1 MTDHK
6 LNPQEVKQFSE
17 VFEMYDEAGTEKVNI
32 DKVGAMMNSMG
43 WNATAAEITNCR
55 KAAKFEDGCDL
66 TLDMYLTFM
75 GVWTSLKPPK
85 HSDDAL
91 RDAFKVFD
99 KKGTGS
105 VPGEVF
111 KYIMM
116 GCGEPLSEQEMT
128 ELMREADTDGDGNI
142 DFEEF
147 VALMRGGVT
156 IQF

>member
-1 MTDHK
+1 MAE
-6 LNPQEVKQFSE
+6 LNPTEKKQFSE
-17 VFEMYDEAGTEKVNI
+17 VFEMFDEAGADKVNI
-32 DKVGAMMNSMG
+32 SQVPAMMNSMG

-91 RDAFKVFD
+91 RNAFKVFD